1 MPRKY
6 LFDARRMYTNK
17 DDFCSTKPLTLFSQE
32 LIDYILGEIAIT
44 VPYMGS
50 YKYQFGKFYRN
61 HPRLTTFY
69 DRTVYINEYEKI
81 YDINNIIKELRR
93 FCPQYN
99 IYYNSIN
106 GSIHVRVES

>member
-6 LFDARRMYTNK
+6 LFDGRRMYTNK
-17 DDFCSTKPLTLFSQE
+17 DDFCSTKPLTPFSQE
-32 LIDYILGEIAIT
+32 LIEYILGEIAIT

-99 IYYNSIN
+99 IYYNNIN